1 MPVGMTSAIVNYFTS
16 HNVRVMLSAGGATYT
31 SFWDQALST
40 NATQLGINAAKLAKA
55 MGVGIEIDYEND
67 ASPNLAGLQEFI
79 SAYRSML
86 SYDPTGA
93 NPAARLTIDLAAGDR
108 FLVALCRKATSDWL
122 SGANPVLDY
131 ANATVPNGQP
141 SASQAEAN
149 WQEHVVGR
157 TNVNPPI
164 LPLPPAKV
172 TVGVRL
178 VIGSTAQPECNDFSM
193 SLQNSTGIFV
203 RPSPAQFQAC
213 SGTCSGG
220 RRPRPRIHAREEQA
234 WVLRT
239 TASAYPCRR
248 SGSSDECWTI
258 EFLARPLL
266 IQAGDWNN

>member
-1 MPVGMTSAIVNYFTS
+1 
-16 HNVRVMLSAGGATYT
+16 
-31 SFWDQALST
+31 
-40 NATQLGINAAKLAKA
+40 
-55 MGVGIEIDYEND
+55 
-67 ASPNLAGLQEFI
+67 
-79 SAYRSML
+79 
-86 SYDPTGA
+86 
-93 NPAARLTIDLAAGDR
+93 
-108 FLVALCRKATSDWL
+108 L

-203 RPSPAQFQAC
+203 QTIASAK
-213 SGTCSGG
+213 SGTIPGMLGYMFWGAEAQAPHTCEGG
-220 RRPRPRIHAREEQA
+220 TGVGAKNYSIRIPMPP
-234 WVLRT
+234 LR
-239 TASAYPCRR
+239 
-248 SGSSDECWTI
+248 
-258 EFLARPLL
+258 
-266 IQAGDWNN
+266 QQ